1 MDSYQISLIAIPPIC
16 AFIGF
21 LGKYVVDKRTQ
32 YLQNINSK
40 KLDIV
45 ESKLKK
51 FYYPVHSNLLRE
63 NIIWNKV
70 LNFYLSI
77 NDVDT
82 EVEFIHKIFWEL
94 DKEMLEIH
102 LDNQRLIQNNIIEM
116 HLDETLTNSL
126 MSYDEH
132 VTIYNIIRKV
142 EPDRPM
148 DMDKVKWPA
157 MFGSEYPRE
166 VLGLIDSQLK
176 LLKKEQNDLIYSIV

>member
-70 LNFYLSI
+70 LNFYLSR

-82 EVEFIHKIFWEL
+82 EFEFIHNIHTASMPQVLYLTKISKYEEHSKL
-94 DKEMLEIH
+94 DI
-102 LDNQRLIQNNIIEM
+102 DINNTLNLTSIDTIEDPA
-116 HLDETLTNSL
+116 LL
-126 MSYDEH
+126 SYLG
-132 VTIYNIIRKV
+132 
-142 EPDRPM
+142 
-148 DMDKVKWPA
+148 DMYYTDKIVKHD
-157 MFGSEYPRE
+157 F
-166 VLGLIDSQLK
+166 L
-176 LLKKEQNDLIYSIV
+176 

>member
-16 AFIGF
+16 SFIGF

-82 EVEFIHKIFWEL
+82 EVEFIHKIFF
-94 DKEMLEIH
+94 H
-102 LDNQRLIQNNIIEM
+102 LR
-116 HLDETLTNSL
+116 
-126 MSYDEH
+126 
-132 VTIYNIIRKV
+132 
-142 EPDRPM
+142 
-148 DMDKVKWPA
+148 
-157 MFGSEYPRE
+157 
-166 VLGLIDSQLK
+166 
-176 LLKKEQNDLIYSIV
+176 